1 MLTMANTKLVAL
13 VLVMGCSKASAPQP
27 VTPGDATAQGERA
40 PKVSAAEPAAPGVA
54 PAAEPAKAPAKAPA
68 KETRNQPPHIK
79 LKLGHYSNDQLGIGV
94 TIDLTEMTEN
104 VADID
109 PAKVR
114 FDGDPKVLRLQGQ
127 NGPLGRIDYLD
138 GKHVVLQVWDN
149 GRRAVFVRD
158 PDTGKSSEEIYV
170 RRDGDADPL

>member
-27 VTPGDATAQGERA
+27 VTPGDAAAQGEHA
-40 PKVSAAEPAAPGVA
+40 PKVVAEAPAAPGVA
-54 PAAEPAKAPAKAPA
+54 PAPAVAATATK
-68 KETRNQPPHIK
+68 NQPPHIK
-79 LKLGHYSNDQLGIGV
+79 LKLGHYSNAQLGIGV

-109 PAKVR
+109 PAKIR
-114 FDGDPKVLRLQGQ
+114 FDGDTKVLRLQGQ

-138 GKHVVLQVWDN
+138 GKRVVLQVWDN

-158 PDTGKSSEEIYV
+158 PDTDKSSDEIYV

>member
-13 VLVMGCSKASAPQP
+13 VLLMGCSKASAPQP
-27 VTPGDATAQGERA
+27 VTPGDAAAQGEHA

-54 PAAEPAKAPAKAPA
+54 PAPAPVPSTA
-68 KETRNQPPHIK
+68 TRNQPPHIK
-79 LKLGHYSNDQLGIGV
+79 LKLGHYSNAQLGIGV
-94 TIDLTEMTEN
+94 TIDLTEVTEN

-114 FDGDPKVLRLQGQ
+114 FDGETKVRRLEGQ
-127 NGPLGRIDYLD
+127 NGPRGRIDYLD
-138 GKHVVLQVWDN
+138 GKHVVLQVWDD
-149 GRRAVFVRD
+149 GKRAVFVRD
-158 PDTGKSSEEIYV
+158 PDTDKASDEIYV

>member
-1 MLTMANTKLVAL
+1 MANTKLVAL

-27 VTPGDATAQGERA
+27 VTPGDATAQGEHA
-40 PKVSAAEPAAPGVA
+40 PKVVAAEHAEPAESAAPGVA
-54 PAAEPAKAPAKAPA
+54 PAPAVAAKA
-68 KETRNQPPHIK
+68 TRNQPPHIK
-79 LKLGHYSNDQLGIGV
+79 LKLGHYSNAQLGIGV

-114 FDGDPKVLRLQGQ
+114 FDGETKVRRLQGE
-127 NGPLGRIDYLD
+127 NGPRGRIDYLD
-138 GKHVVLQVWDN
+138 GKHVVLQVWDD

-158 PDTGKSSEEIYV
+158 PDTDKSSEEIYV

>member
-13 VLVMGCSKASAPQP
+13 MLVMGCSKASAPQP
-27 VTPGDATAQGERA
+27 VTPGDAAAQGEHA
-40 PKVSAAEPAAPGVA
+40 PKLSAAEPASPGVA
-54 PAAEPAKAPAKAPA
+54 PAPATPATPA
-68 KETRNQPPHIK
+68 TPASKNQPPHIK
-79 LKLGHYSNDQLGIGV
+79 LKLGHYSNAQLGIGV

-149 GRRAVFVRD
+149 GKRAVYVRD

>member
-13 VLVMGCSKASAPQP
+13 MLVMGCSKASAPQT
-27 VTPGDATAQGERA
+27 VTPGDAAAQGEHA

-54 PAAEPAKAPAKAPA
+54 PAPATPMAAK
-68 KETRNQPPHIK
+68 NQPPHIK
-79 LKLGHYSNDQLGIGV
+79 LKLGHYSNTQLGIGV

-127 NGPLGRIDYLD
+127 HGPLGRIDYLD

>member
-27 VTPGDATAQGERA
+27 VTPGDATAQGEHA
-40 PKVSAAEPAAPGVA
+40 PKVVQGEPAAPGVA
-54 PAAEPAKAPAKAPA
+54 PAPAAAAKT
-68 KETRNQPPHIK
+68 TRNQPPHIK
-79 LKLGHYSNDQLGIGV
+79 LKLGHYSNAQLGIGV

-114 FDGDPKVLRLQGQ
+114 FDGETKVRRLQGE
-127 NGPLGRIDYLD
+127 NGPRGRIDYLD
-138 GKHVVLQVWDN
+138 GKHVVLQVWDD
-149 GRRAVFVRD
+149 GRRAVYVRD
-158 PDTGKSSEEIYV
+158 PDTDKSSDEIDV

>member
-13 VLVMGCSKASAPQP
+13 MLVIGCSKGSAPQP
-27 VTPGDATAQGERA
+27 VTPGDAAAQGDHA
-40 PKVSAAEPAAPGVA
+40 PKVSVAEPAAPA
-54 PAAEPAKAPAKAPA
+54 RATPATPTARK
-68 KETRNQPPHIK
+68 NQPPHIK
-79 LKLGHYSNDQLGIGV
+79 LKLGHYSNAQLGIGV

-109 PAKVR
+109 PAKIR

-138 GKHVVLQVWDN
+138 GKRVVLQVWDD
-149 GRRAVFVRD
+149 GGRAVFVRD
-158 PDTGKSSEEIYV
+158 PDTGKSSDEIYV
-170 RRDGDADPL
+170 GRDGDADPL